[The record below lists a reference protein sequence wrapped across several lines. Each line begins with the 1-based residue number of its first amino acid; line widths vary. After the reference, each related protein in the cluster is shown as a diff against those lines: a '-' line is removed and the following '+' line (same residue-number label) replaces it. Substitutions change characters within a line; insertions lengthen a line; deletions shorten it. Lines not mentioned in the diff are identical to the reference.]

1 MYNPIY
7 NKRTIN
13 QPLQY
18 LIDLDWFASWSLTA
32 PRWLCKKVWIFGGA
46 TTWCNRLKYLELH
59 HETRRTTADL
69 HKNQRLWLII
79 WLVVWNMLYF
89 SISYM
94 GCYPSHWR
102 THIFQRGRYTNNQMM
117 FDHVSIQEDL
127 PTYWVDMCSGDHC
140 EGHVPWGVS
149 LLAQCARRGE
159 WIQLLH
165 WSSPKFERICQVH
178 HNESPDNDVYFA
190 MKESRIVSHR
200 MWTSLRIQSET
211 RATMVPTFGRQLYRH
226 MTWAGTSTL
235 NITSSSGCLL
245 FHFIYVVLKRD

>member
-46 TTWCNRLKYLELH
+46 TISCNRLKYLELH

-94 GCYPSHWR
+94 GCHPSHWR

-117 FDHVSIQEDL
+117 FDHVSSRRTCQRTGWICAPATML
-127 PTYWVDMCSGDHC
+127 RACPLRSVGIGPMCAACWVNSAT
-140 EGHVPWGVS
+140 S
-149 LLAQCARRGE
+149 LKFAQV
-159 WIQLLH
+159 WKNL
-165 WSSPKFERICQVH
+165 SSPPQWK
-178 HNESPDNDVYFA
+178 
-190 MKESRIVSHR
+190 SR
-200 MWTSLRIQSET
+200 
-211 RATMVPTFGRQLYRH
+211 
-226 MTWAGTSTL
+226 
-235 NITSSSGCLL
+235 
-245 FHFIYVVLKRD
+245 

>member
-1 MYNPIY
+1 MKPGGQQEIYIRIKDCDWLSGWWFGICCIFPFHIWDVILPIDELIFFRGAGIPTTRWCLIMYHP
-7 NKRTIN
+7 
-13 QPLQY
+13 
-18 LIDLDWFASWSLTA
+18 
-32 PRWLCKKVWIFGGA
+32 GGPA
-46 TTWCNRLKYLELH
+46 NVLGGYVL
-59 HETRRTTADL
+59 RR
-69 HKNQRLWLII
+69 
-79 WLVVWNMLYF
+79 
-89 SISYM
+89 
-94 GCYPSHWR
+94 P
-102 THIFQRGRYTNNQMM
+102 
-117 FDHVSIQEDL
+117 
-127 PTYWVDMCSGDHC
+127 C